1 MALVAWGGIRSGPVS
16 HVKIAYILNTY
27 PQPSQSFI
35 RRELKGL
42 ERLGLSVDRIAMRRS
57 DLPLKD
63 PQDKAELGRTRYVLE
78 AGKMA
83 LLLSLLRVIVGRP
96 GPFWA
101 AWKVAMGLGAVSPL
115 GRMRHLIYLVEA
127 CHVLRLVQARGV
139 EHMHA
144 HFGTNAAAVAM
155 LVRVLGGPSYSFT
168 VHGPEEFD
176 AVHSLSLARKMERA
190 AFTVAV
196 SSYGRSQLCR
206 WLPHDAW
213 DSVKVVHCGIDPEMF
228 PEPGPMPE
236 DGLRLV
242 NIGRLSEQKG
252 QLILMP
258 VMSRV
263 VEDVPEAHLT
273 LIGDGELCGALEAEI
288 AERGLQGNVTLA
300 GWQTEDEVRAALA
313 GCHALV
319 LPSFAEGLPMVIMEA
334 MAAGRPVISTYVAG
348 IPELVQEGVTGW
360 LVPAGDD
367 VALAAA
373 VMALEAMSA
382 EERAELGRA
391 GRARVLERHDMYH
404 EAERLAGHFRAAVD
418 QG

>member
-1 MALVAWGGIRSGPVS
+1 M
-16 HVKIAYILNTY
+16 KIAYILNTY

-63 PQDKAELGRTRYVLE
+63 PQDREELGRTSYVLE
-78 AGKMA
+78 AGKVA
-83 LLLSLLRVIVGRP
+83 LLLSLLRALVGRP
-96 GPFWA
+96 GTFAA
-101 AWKVAMGLGAVSPL
+101 AWKAAMGLAAVSPL
-115 GRMRHLIYLVEA
+115 GRVRHLIYLVEA
-127 CHVLRLVQARGV
+127 CHVLRLVQAGGV

-176 AVHSLSLARKMERA
+176 AVHSLSLARKMEEA

-206 WLPHDAW
+206 WLPHTAW
-213 DSVKVVHCGIDPEMF
+213 SGVKVVHCGIDPEMF
-228 PEPGPMPE
+228 PEPGEMP
-236 DGLRLV
+236 DKGLRLV

-263 VEDVPEAHLT
+263 VGEVPEARLT
-273 LIGDGELCGALEAEI
+273 LIGDGELRGALEAEI
-288 AERGLQGNVTLA
+288 SERGLGDHVTLA
-300 GWQTEDEVRAALA
+300 GWQAEDEVRDALA

-367 VALAAA
+367 AALAEA
-373 VMALEAMSA
+373 VLALEAMSA
-382 EERAELGRA
+382 EERAALGRA
-391 GRARVLERHDMYH
+391 GRARVLERHDMYR
-404 EAERLAGHFRAAVD
+404 EAEKLAGHFRAAVD
-418 QG
+418 RG

>member
-1 MALVAWGGIRSGPVS
+1 MKV
-16 HVKIAYILNTY
+16 AYILNTY

-42 ERLGLSVDRIAMRRS
+42 ERLGLSVERIAMRRG
-57 DLPLKD
+57 DVPLKD
-63 PQDKAELGRTRYVLE
+63 PQDRAEQGRTRYVLE
-78 AGKMA
+78 AGKGA
-83 LLLSLLRVIVGRP
+83 LLMSLLAAVLGRP
-96 GPFWA
+96 GAFIA
-101 AWKVAMGLGAVSPL
+101 ALKGALELGRVSPA
-115 GRMRHLIYLVEA
+115 GRLRHLVYLLEA
-127 CHVLRLVQARGV
+127 CHVLRLVKGV

-155 LVRVLGGPSYSFT
+155 LVRLLGGPGYSFT

-213 DSVKVVHCGIDPEMF
+213 DRVKVVHCGIDPEAF

-236 DGLRLV
+236 GALRLV

-258 VMSRV
+258 VMGRV
-263 VEDVPEAHLT
+263 AGADVHLT
-273 LIGDGELCGALEAEI
+273 LIGDGELRGALEAEI
-288 AERGLQGNVTLA
+288 SARGLGDEVTLA
-300 GWQTEDEVRAALA
+300 GWQTEEEVRAALA

-334 MAAGRPVISTYVAG
+334 MAAGRPVIATYVAG

-367 VALAAA
+367 AALAGAVEALAAMPA
-373 VMALEAMSA
+373 EA
-382 EERAELGRA
+382 RAELGRA
-391 GRARVLERHDMYH
+391 GRARVLERHDMYR
-404 EAERLAGHFRAAVD
+404 EAEKLAGFFRAAVD
-418 QG
+418 QA

>member
-1 MALVAWGGIRSGPVS
+1 MKV
-16 HVKIAYILNTY
+16 AYILNTY

-42 ERLGLSVDRIAMRRS
+42 ERLGLSVERIAMRRG
-57 DLPLKD
+57 DVPLKD
-63 PQDKAELGRTRYVLE
+63 PQDRAEQGRTQYVLE
-78 AGKMA
+78 AGKGA
-83 LLLSLLRVIVGRP
+83 LLMSLLAAMLGRP
-96 GPFWA
+96 GAFFA
-101 AWKVAMGLGAVSPL
+101 ALKGALELGRVSPA
-115 GRMRHLIYLVEA
+115 GRLRHLVYLVEA
-127 CHVLRLVQARGV
+127 CHVLRLATAAGV

-155 LVRVLGGPSYSFT
+155 LVRLLGGPGYSFT

-213 DSVKVVHCGIDPEMF
+213 DRVKVVHCGIDPEAF

-236 DGLRLV
+236 GGLRLV

-258 VMSRV
+258 VMGRV
-263 VEDVPEAHLT
+263 AGTVEDVHLT
-273 LIGDGELCGALEAEI
+273 LIGDGELRGALEAEI
-288 AERGLQGNVTLA
+288 SARGLGDEVTLA
-300 GWQTEDEVRAALA
+300 GWQTEEEVRAALA
-313 GCHALV
+313 GCHVLV

-334 MAAGRPVISTYVAG
+334 MAAGRPVIATYVAG

-367 VALAAA
+367 AALAGAVEALAAMPA
-373 VMALEAMSA
+373 EA
-382 EERAELGRA
+382 RAELGRA
-391 GRARVLERHDMYH
+391 GRARVLERHDMYR
-404 EAERLAGHFRAAVD
+404 EAETLAGFFRAAVD
-418 QG
+418 KA

>member
-1 MALVAWGGIRSGPVS
+1 MS

-63 PQDKAELGRTRYVLE
+63 PQDKAELGRTSYVLE
-78 AGKMA
+78 AGKVA
-83 LLLSLLRVIVGRP
+83 LLLSLLRVLVGRP
-96 GPFWA
+96 GAFLA
-101 AWKVAMGLGAVSPL
+101 AWKAAMGLAAVSPL
-115 GRMRHLIYLVEA
+115 GRVRHLIYLVEA
-127 CHVLRLVQARGV
+127 CHVLRLVQAGGV

-206 WLPHDAW
+206 WLPHTAW
-213 DSVKVVHCGIDPEMF
+213 SGVKGGHCGIDPEVF
-228 PEPGPMPE
+228 PEPGETP
-236 DGLRLV
+236 DKGLRLV
-242 NIGRLSEQKG
+242 NIGRLTEQKG

-263 VEDVPEAHLT
+263 VGEVPEAWLT
-273 LIGDGELCGALEAEI
+273 LIGDGELRGALEAEI
-288 AERGLQGNVTLA
+288 SERGLGDHVTLA
-300 GWQTEDEVRAALA
+300 GWQAEDEVRDALA
-313 GCHALV
+313 GGHALV

-367 VALAAA
+367 AALAEA
-373 VMALEAMSA
+373 VLALEAMSA
-382 EERAELGRA
+382 EERAALGRA
-391 GRARVLERHDMYH
+391 GRARVLERHDMYR
-404 EAERLAGHFRAAVD
+404 EAEKLAGHFRAAVD
-418 QG
+418 RG

>member
-1 MALVAWGGIRSGPVS
+1 MRQPPDPK
-16 HVKIAYILNTY
+16 VKIAYILNTY

-42 ERLGLSVDRIAMRRS
+42 ERLGLSVERIAMRRS

-63 PQDKAELGRTRYVLE
+63 PQDREEQGRTQYVLE
-78 AGKMA
+78 AGKAA
-83 LLLSLLRVIVGRP
+83 LLVSLMAALLGRP
-96 GPFWA
+96 GAFFA
-101 AWKVAMGLGAVSPL
+101 ALKTALELGWVSPA
-115 GRMRHLIYLVEA
+115 GRLRHLVYLLEA
-127 CHVLRLVQARGV
+127 CHVLRLVNAAGV

-155 LVRVLGGPSYSFT
+155 LARVLGGPSYSFT

-176 AVHSLSLARKMERA
+176 AVHSLSLAAKMERA

-213 DSVKVVHCGIDPEMF
+213 DRVKVVHCGIDPEAF
-228 PEPGPMPE
+228 PEPGPMPAE
-236 DGLRLV
+236 GLRMV

-263 VEDVPEAHLT
+263 AGTEEDTQLT
-273 LIGDGELCGALEAEI
+273 LIGDGELRGALEAEI
-288 AERGLQGNVTLA
+288 AARRLEGHVTLA
-300 GWQTEDEVRAALA
+300 GWQTEEEVRAALA

-348 IPELVQEGVTGW
+348 IPELVQDGVTGW

-367 VALAAA
+367 AALADA
-373 VMALEAMSA
+373 VMVLAAMPA
-382 EERAELGRA
+382 EDRAALGRA
-391 GRARVLERHDMYH
+391 GRARVLERHDMYR
-404 EAERLAGHFRAAVD
+404 EAEKLAGHFRAVVD
-418 QG
+418 QPGR